1 MNKEPVRIIL
11 SEDELPRQWYDIR
24 SDMVNKPAPYL
35 NPATKEP
42 LTFEDLTAIFGEE
55 VVRQELSFDKPYVDI
70 PEEVMDI
77 YKMYRATP
85 VIRAKRLEKKLG
97 TPAHIYFK
105 HEGEN
110 ASNSHKLNS
119 LVPQA
124 YYAKKQ
130 GLKGIVTETAA
141 GNVGTATSVA
151 SAFFDLECKIC
162 MVRVSYEQKA
172 FRREVMKLFGAD
184 VISSPSTFTEI
195 GKKINAEF
203 PNTPGSLGCA
213 ISEAAEIATTQD
225 GYAYVLGSMFSAVL
239 MHQSIIG
246 LETKKA
252 LEKYDIKPDIIIG
265 CASGGSNFCGLASP
279 FIGEKIKG
287 INDYRIIAVEP
298 EACPSLTRGKYAY
311 DFCDT
316 GMICPLAKMYTLGSQ
331 FVPSPIHAGGLRYH
345 GMSPIVSQL
354 YEDKLIEA
362 VAISQTSAFDAAAL
376 FAKTEGIVP
385 APESS
390 HAIKVAIDE
399 ALKCKETGEEK
410 NILFV
415 LSGTGYFDMPAYQKY
430 NEHRIE
436 DYKVSDEEIERLAKS
451 IPTVE

>member
-1 MNKEPVRIIL
+1 MNKKPVRIVL
-11 SEDELPRQWYDIR
+11 SEEELPKQWYDIR

-35 NPATKEP
+35 NPGTQKP
-42 LTFEDLTAIFGEE
+42 LKFEELTAIFGEE
-55 VVRQELSFDKPYVDI
+55 VVKQELSCDNSFIDI
-70 PEEVMDI
+70 PEEVRDI
-77 YKMYRATP
+77 YKMYRPTP
-85 VIRAKRLEKKLG
+85 VIQAKRLEKKLG

-119 LVPQA
+119 LIPQV

-151 SAFFDLECKIC
+151 SSFFDMECKIC
-162 MVRVSYEQKA
+162 MVRVSYETKSS
-172 FRREVMKLFGAD
+172 RREVMKLFGAD
-184 VISSPSTFTEI
+184 VLSSPSTTTEV
-195 GKKINAEF
+195 GKKILSEF
-203 PNTPGSLGCA
+203 PDTPGSLGCA
-213 ISEAAEIATTQD
+213 ISEAAEIATTKT
-225 GYAYVLGSMFSAVL
+225 GYSYVLGSMFGAVL

-246 LETKKA
+246 LETKTA

-265 CASGGSNFCGLASP
+265 CASGGSNFCGLVSP
-279 FIGEKIKG
+279 YVREKIKG

-298 EACPSLTRGKYAY
+298 EACPSLTRGQYVY

-316 GMICPLAKMYTLGSQ
+316 GRICPLAKMYTLGSQ

-354 YEDKLIEA
+354 YDDKLIEA
-362 VAISQTSAFDAAAL
+362 VAISQSSAFDAAAL
-376 FAKTEGIVP
+376 FARTEGIVP

-390 HAIKVAIDE
+390 HAIKIAIDE

-430 NEHRIE
+430 NANQIK
-436 DYKVSDEEIERLAKS
+436 DYKVSDEELKRLSMSLPKMN
-451 IPTVE
+451 

>member
-1 MNKEPVRIIL
+1 MSKEPTRIVL
-11 SEDELPRQWYDIR
+11 SEEELPRQWYDIR

-35 NPATKEP
+35 NPQTMAP
-42 LTFEDLTAIFGEE
+42 LTFDELTNIFGEE
-55 VVRQELSFDKPYVDI
+55 IVKQELSYENAYVDI
-70 PEEVMDI
+70 PEEVMEF
-77 YKMYRATP
+77 YRMYRPTP

-119 LVPQA
+119 LIPQV

-151 SAFFDLECKIC
+151 SSFFDMECKIC

-172 FRREVMKLFGAD
+172 PRREIMRLFGAD
-184 VISSPSTFTEI
+184 VLSSPSDATSV
-195 GKKINAEF
+195 GKKIRAEF
-203 PNTPGSLGCA
+203 PDTPGSLGCA

-225 GYAYVLGSMFSAVL
+225 GYSYVLGSMFSSVL

-246 LETKKA
+246 LETKTA
-252 LEKYDIKPDIIIG
+252 LDKYGIKPDIIIG
-265 CASGGSNFCGLASP
+265 CASGGSNFCGLISP
-279 FIGEKIKG
+279 FMREKIKG

-298 EACPSLTRGKYAY
+298 SACPSLTRGKYVY

-316 GMICPLAKMYTLGSQ
+316 GRICPLAKMYTLGSH
-331 FVPSPIHAGGLRYH
+331 FVPSAIHAGGLRYH

-354 YEDKLIEA
+354 YDDKLMEA
-362 VAISQTSAFDAAAL
+362 VAINQSSAFEAAAL
-376 FAKTEGIVP
+376 FARAEGIVP

-390 HAIKVAIDE
+390 HAIRIAIDE

-415 LSGTGYFDMPAYQKY
+415 LSGTGYFDTSAYQKY
-430 NEHRIE
+430 NNNQIV
-436 DYKVSDEEIERLAKS
+436 DYSISDEELERLALS
-451 IPTVE
+451 LPTVE